1 VGNFLARDV
10 DVKVVDG
17 TVNGV
22 GRLTRWTA
30 GELRKSQT
38 GYVRIYAISLFMG
51 VVVVVLV
58 LLLPLLQRG

>member
-1 VGNFLARDV
+1 
-10 DVKVVDG
+10 
-17 TVNGV
+17 V